1 MTTFCDYLYAVTD
14 NTTHGLEIAKENALS
29 CYKAA
34 KKALLESVPGGLP
47 GKDSI
52 LWHNFNEAKKVC
64 MFLGVRI

>member
-1 MTTFCDYLYAVTD
+1 MTFNDYLYELTD
-14 NTTHGLEIAKENALS
+14 SRKHGLKITKENALS

-34 KKALLESVPGGLP
+34 KKALLESASGGLP
-47 GKDSI
+47 SKDSI